1 MASNELI
8 RAFESYKKYY
18 DNHEADERLIDACIE
33 AAKTAFKVENDEKY
47 GLQITSETKKYINEL
62 IKTKTGGSFFGLE
75 KYALQHDQD
84 YKIIESGY
92 EVYRL
97 ESFSRFESYMLYM
110 ERDRWQEKRFYLPRR
125 NTLKVAALDMQRL
138 EDDELDVYGL
148 SMPSRVGKLISD
160 DTPVLTKNGWKNHG
174 DLVVGDE
181 VIGLKGEFV
190 KVMHVFPKNIAN
202 TRVYFTDHTFIDCHE
217 NHEWLVYDR
226 SQNTE
231 RIVEAKELAKSP
243 YNENGHVRYRFQ
255 MPLQEVI
262 EGEEKELGVDPYIL
276 GAWIGDGTTNKPCL
290 TICNT
295 DTCIVNDVSKK
306 YKCTAIFNQVGCK
319 VYSFEGLRQ
328 DLQKLGL
335 CQSRNAVS
343 KFIPEDYLIAS
354 KKQRLEL
361 LAGLLDT
368 DGCLRKK
375 ERRYDYSTIYP
386 WLMDEIVTLISSF
399 GWRVCVSTYKACKSS
414 SGVVG
419 KHDVYRI
426 SFNPTEEIPCRVQRK
441 QLKQFSRQ
449 KRIGIMGIETIEPK
463 QGNCISVEGG
473 IYRVGQRLKPTHN
486 STICVFF
493 LTWVGLR
500 KPDSHNAMGGHSG
513 QLAKRFFRGLDNLIE
528 QPEYRYSELFR
539 LWHPEFMNVVQ
550 AKSSDPAEF
559 TINLGTPDE
568 FATYTCRGID
578 GTWTGAVDV
587 SSDGYLYVD
596 DLVRDREH
604 SLSPSRMENTFQE
617 YQNKMLDR
625 MNDGAKKILVGTL
638 WSVIDPLERER
649 KLNENN
655 PRALFRK
662 IPALNENDESNFQY
676 KVKGFSTQYYIDMRN
691 RLDRAEWMAKFM
703 QQPFVREGLT
713 FPIEKLKFFNGTI
726 PLEVH
731 KTIAHID
738 VAFGG
743 GDSLSMPICKEFGE
757 VGYIVGWLHDRRTP
771 GYTVPR
777 VADAINNYYI
787 TQLYIEKNSGGQLYA
802 DQLQKELDARG
813 IIHCKI
819 ELYSAPNRISKE
831 DKITGHSDFVIRH
844 YQFLVTKQKAVEVE
858 SGAEIYYA
866 DADYRN
872 ALDEM
877 TTWSAE
883 GKGKIR
889 DDAPDSI
896 ASLAMQM
903 DSHAVK
909 KTRIISSP
917 I

>member
-18 DNHEADERLIDACIE
+18 NNHGTDERLIDACIE

-47 GLQITSETKKYINEL
+47 GLQITTEAKKYIDEL
-62 IKTKTGGSFFGLE
+62 IRTKTGGNFFALE

-84 YKIIESGY
+84 YKIISSGY
-92 EVYRL
+92 DIYRL
-97 ESFSRFESYMLYM
+97 ESYSKFESFMLYM

-125 NTLKVAALDMQRL
+125 NTLSIAANDMQRL
-138 EDDELDVYGL
+138 EDDEIDVYGL
-148 SMPSRVGKLISD
+148 SLPSRTGK
-160 DTPVLTKNGWKNHG
+160 
-174 DLVVGDE
+174 
-181 VIGLKGEFV
+181 
-190 KVMHVFPKNIAN
+190 
-202 TRVYFTDHTFIDCHE
+202 
-217 NHEWLVYDR
+217 
-226 SQNTE
+226 
-231 RIVEAKELAKSP
+231 
-243 YNENGHVRYRFQ
+243 
-255 MPLQEVI
+255 
-262 EGEEKELGVDPYIL
+262 
-276 GAWIGDGTTNKPCL
+276 
-290 TICNT
+290 
-295 DTCIVNDVSKK
+295 
-306 YKCTAIFNQVGCK
+306 
-319 VYSFEGLRQ
+319 
-328 DLQKLGL
+328 
-335 CQSRNAVS
+335 
-343 KFIPEDYLIAS
+343 
-354 KKQRLEL
+354 
-361 LAGLLDT
+361 
-368 DGCLRKK
+368 
-375 ERRYDYSTIYP
+375 ST
-386 WLMDEIVTLISSF
+386 L
-399 GWRVCVSTYKACKSS
+399 
-414 SGVVG
+414 
-419 KHDVYRI
+419 
-426 SFNPTEEIPCRVQRK
+426 
-441 QLKQFSRQ
+441 
-449 KRIGIMGIETIEPK
+449 
-463 QGNCISVEGG
+463 
-473 IYRVGQRLKPTHN
+473 
-486 STICVFF
+486 CVFF

-528 QPEYRYSELFR
+528 QPEYRFSELFKF
-539 LWHPEFMNVVQ
+539 WHPEFMNVVQ
-550 AKSSDPAEF
+550 SKSSDPAEF

-649 KLNENN
+649 HLNEDN

-691 RLDRAEWMAKFM
+691 RLDKAEWMAKFM

-713 FPIEKLKFFNGTI
+713 FPIEKLKFFDGTI